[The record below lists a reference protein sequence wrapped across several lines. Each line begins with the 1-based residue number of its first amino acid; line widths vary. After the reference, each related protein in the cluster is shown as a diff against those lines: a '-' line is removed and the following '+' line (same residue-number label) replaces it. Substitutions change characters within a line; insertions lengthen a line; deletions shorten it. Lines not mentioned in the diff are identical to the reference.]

1 MVACNTEF
9 LDIVKE
15 SHVGDWKVFLE
26 VLELASKSV
35 LLLKNKGGK
44 AGIQVP
50 VLFMYGSYEWQ
61 LHVRLNTQYTRV
73 DGKSAFA
80 INKGEVPREFGQ
92 LMAKCH
98 SSVSHAVTRDL

>member
-1 MVACNTEF
+1 LIVVCNTEF

-26 VLELASKSV
+26 VLELASDSV

-50 VLFMYGSYEWQ
+50 VLKMYGSYEW
-61 LHVRLNTQYTRV
+61 LHVRLNTQYTSV
-73 DGKSAFA
+73 DGKSLFA
-80 INKGEVPREFGQ
+80 IN
-92 LMAKCH
+92 L
-98 SSVSHAVTRDL
+98 